1 MDRHAII
8 ISGPNGSGK
17 STFAKKYIEKYKYDF
32 INADEI
38 EKDLENPGTVKS
50 HIQAGRVFFKNLK
63 DRISG
68 RNNFILESTLSGNY
82 LIKIIKELKEK
93 KYYITIIYVI
103 LESPRFCIERINYRV
118 RKGGHFVSPEDVVRR
133 YYRSRKN
140 FWRLYKNLADEW
152 VAYSNSGE
160 IPELLAIGEY
170 ENYITVN
177 EHLMKI
183 FWREKMEVTKLKNI
197 ETYQNAMEYT
207 RIFNEAVKDAQRENF
222 ENNIPNVFCI
232 DGEMYFETSAK
243 KLTSEKP
250 A

>member
-103 LESPRFCIERINYRV
+103 LESPKFCIERINYRV

-133 YYRSRKN
+133 YYRSRRN
-140 FWRLYKNLADEW
+140 FWTIYKNLADEW
-152 VAYSNSGE
+152 IAYSNSGE
-160 IPELLAIGEY
+160 VPEILAIGERD
-170 ENYITVN
+170 EYITVN
-177 EHLMKI
+177 EYA
-183 FWREKMEVTKLKNI
+183 LKNF
-197 ETYQNAMEYT
+197 MEA
-207 RIFNEAVKDAQRENF
+207 E
-222 ENNIPNVFCI
+222 
-232 DGEMYFETSAK
+232 GESR
-243 KLTSEKP
+243 
-250 A
+250 